1 MKIYTTKSSRIEK
14 LILYSIAALIL
25 LFFYSYEKALAKNDE
40 SILVSSS
47 DTLKGLKDYY
57 KEYFP
62 IGVSV
67 SPYSL
72 TGFQSALILKHFQSL
87 TAENVMK
94 PAPIH
99 PEEKKYSW
107 DNADKIVDF
116 AKANGLL
123 IRGHTLCWHKQ
134 SPFWMFRDQDG
145 KSAKKEVLLARLKD
159 HITQVVTRYK
169 GRIYAWDVV
178 NEAIDD
184 NDSIFMRESDWF
196 KICGEEY
203 IAKAFQWAHEAD
215 PDAQLFYNDYNT
227 ESPVKRD
234 KIYRLLKKLL
244 DDGVPVNGIGLQGHW
259 NINSPAEKDLR
270 DAIEKYSSL
279 GLKIQITELDI
290 SVYSSTETDPADNS
304 FTSDRE
310 KKQIE
315 KYEMVF
321 RVLRDY
327 RKVITGVTF
336 WNVSDKS
343 SWLDN
348 FPVRGR
354 KNYPL
359 LFDQNLKPKK
369 AYWKVVEF

>member
-1 MKIYTTKSSRIEK
+1 MKAYHYIKKRFPKVIS
-14 LILYSIAALIL
+14 YSLAALL
-25 LFFYSYEKALAKNDE
+25 LVFFINYEKTFAGIAE
-40 SILVSSS
+40 S
-47 DTLKGLKDYY
+47 DTVIIHDSLKGLKDHY
-57 KEYFP
+57 KDFFP

-67 SPYSL
+67 SPNSL
-72 TGFQSALILKHFQSL
+72 TGSQSMLILKHFRSL

-94 PAPIH
+94 PALIH
-99 PEEKKYSW
+99 PQENRYSW
-107 DNADKIVDF
+107 DSADKIINYAVTNDM
-116 AKANGLL
+116 L

-134 SPFWMFRDQDG
+134 TPIWMFKDHDMN
-145 KSAKKEVLLARLKD
+145 AVTKEVLLARLKD
-159 HITQVVTRYK
+159 HITQVVSRYK
-169 GRIYAWDVV
+169 DKVYAWDVV

-184 NDSIFMRESDWF
+184 DDSIYLRKSEWF

-203 IAKAFQWAHEAD
+203 IEKAFLWAHEAD
-215 PDAQLFYNDYNT
+215 PKAQLFYTDYNT

-234 KIYRLLKKLL
+234 KVYHLLKSLQDK
-244 DDGVPVNGIGLQGHW
+244 GVPVNGIGLQGHW
-259 NINSPAEKDLR
+259 NIYSPDEKDLR
-270 DAIEKYSSL
+270 DAIEKFSSL
-279 GLKIQITELDI
+279 GLKIQVTELDV
-290 SVYSSTETDPADNS
+290 SVYSSNESDPSDNI
-304 FTSDRE
+304 FTLERE

-327 RKVITGVTF
+327 KSVITGVTF

-369 AYWKVVEF
+369 AYWEVVNF

>member
-1 MKIYTTKSSRIEK
+1 MKKNTNISLQVRKVIS
-14 LILYSIAALIL
+14 YSIAALIL
-25 LFFYSYEKALAKNDE
+25 LFFNSYEKTLAENDVPG
-40 SILVSSS
+40 LVSSS

-67 SPYSL
+67 SPTSL
-72 TGFQSALILKHFQSL
+72 TGFQSVLILKHFQSL

-94 PAPIH
+94 PVLIH
-99 PEEKKYSW
+99 PEEKRYFW
-107 DNADKIVDF
+107 DNADRIVDF

-134 SPFWMFRDQDG
+134 TPDWMFRDQDG
-145 KSAKKEVLLARLKD
+145 KSVKKEVLLARLKD
-159 HITQVVTRYK
+159 HITQVVKRYK
-169 GRIYAWDVV
+169 GKIYAWDVV

-184 NDSIFMRESDWF
+184 DDSKFMRETDWF

-227 ESPVKRD
+227 ESPIKRD

-244 DDGVPVNGIGLQGHW
+244 NDGVPVHGIGLQGHW
-259 NINSPAEKDLR
+259 NIYNPNEKDLR
-270 DAIEKYSSL
+270 DAIEKFSSL
-279 GLKIQITELDI
+279 GLKIQITELDV
-290 SVYSSTETDPADNS
+290 SVYSSAETDSADNI
-304 FTSDRE
+304 FTPERE